1 MYVDFKVP
9 SINMILY
16 ETETEVLQKF
26 LLTQKIEDDFS
37 EKYLILYN
45 FATDCRYVDYIQSEL
60 IDYLLPFFYKT
71 MEQAIFAESRI
82 AVDIYSAFNEAI
94 FKNKNVFIEAVGE
107 EKFKKIVYY
116 YVNCTCKK
124 IEEQKT
130 NMFEWIPLFN
140 TTIAMNDN
148 NMRMIFQKILSG
160 SLKMKFNFFQYL
172 SVLLFNE
179 SDNLLMSNEL
189 KPFWS
194 SEIWIFY
201 DEGGM
206 FWSKESIAFFDETIN
221 SANIKKLFKKIT
233 PLLCEIFEEDT
244 FECISQEIESSF
256 CNGIFQKRKAEY
268 LMKISSNAEEYKY
281 WEDTF

>member
-1 MYVDFKVP
+1 MYVNFKVP

-26 LLTQKIEDDFS
+26 LLTQKIEDNFS

-45 FATDCRYVDYIQSEL
+45 FATDCRYVDYIQSDL
-60 IDYLLPFFYKT
+60 LNYLLPFFYKT
-71 MEQAIFAESRI
+71 MEQAVFAENRI

-94 FKNKNVFIEAVGE
+94 FENRNVFIKAIGE
-107 EKFKKIVYY
+107 EKFKKIVCY

-130 NMFEWIPLFN
+130 NMLEWITLYN

-148 NMRMIFQKILSG
+148 NIRIIFEKILSG
-160 SLKMKFNFFQYL
+160 SLKMKSSFFQYL
-172 SVLLFNE
+172 SVLLFKE
-179 SDNLLMSNEL
+179 RDNLLMSNEL
-189 KPFWS
+189 KTFWS
-194 SEIWIFY
+194 SEIWNFY

-206 FWSKESIAFFDETIN
+206 FWSKESIAYFDKIIN
-221 SANIKKLFKKIT
+221 SAYIKELFKEIT
-233 PLLCEIFEEDT
+233 PLLCESFDEDT

-256 CNGIFQKRKAEY
+256 FNGIFQKRKAEY

-281 WEDTF
+281 WENTF